1 MSQKNKGY
9 ASVRTIA
16 RINSIQ
22 KKWLHHSCQLR
33 ITLLAVRAQKINQQL
48 ETWPQNALSA
58 NLNSKLIRLRLQ
70 GMNLTKWDKKAEPR
84 VRWCLVGVWLRLQCN
99 SAPLAT
105 LKRGAGGPWTNGS
118 VKRTWNCEMAPK
130 ARRPPQSPWKPGSTK
145 NPWAM
150 HLKNPQFSG

>member
-1 MSQKNKGY
+1 MSQKNKSC
-9 ASVRTIA
+9 ASVWTIA

-22 KKWLHHSCQLR
+22 KKWTSSFMSTQNNS
-33 ITLLAVRAQKINQQL
+33 VSSSGSKNQQL

-145 NPWAM
+145 NQWAM
-150 HLKNPQFSG
+150 HLKNPQFNG